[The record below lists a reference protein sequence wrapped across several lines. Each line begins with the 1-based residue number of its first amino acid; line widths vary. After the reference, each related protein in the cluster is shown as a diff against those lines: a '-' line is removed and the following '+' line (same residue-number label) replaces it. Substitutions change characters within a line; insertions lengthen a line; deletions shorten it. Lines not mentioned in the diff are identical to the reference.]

1 MIKTYL
7 EAGINHFGKVT
18 EANTILN
25 FFLNSKIKNLTFML
39 QTSEFY
45 KKQKSLGLDFKLS
58 TKFYETAIKK
68 VHKKK
73 KKVGLA
79 ICRLDTFKELSHL
92 NFDFYKLLSAGI
104 NQKDLI
110 NNLKKKNK
118 PIFISTGFKINDNQ
132 IKKCIKAIGS
142 KKKLTL
148 LHAPMTY
155 DIKKLNFRRIIN
167 LKKKFYLPVGYSN
180 HNNNKQTLNLLTLF
194 KPSALFIY
202 CKPTKKKGRVYPDND
217 HAFYLDEINDIIKE
231 LNLYSSSIFKS
242 EKINKVNIFANE
254 FKF

>member
-18 EANTILN
+18 EANKILN

-104 NQKDLI
+104 DQKDLI
-110 NNLKKKNK
+110 NNLKKK
-118 PIFISTGFKINDNQ
+118 T
-132 IKKCIKAIGS
+132 
-142 KKKLTL
+142 
-148 LHAPMTY
+148 
-155 DIKKLNFRRIIN
+155 N
-167 LKKKFYLPVGYSN
+167 LS
-180 HNNNKQTLNLLTLF
+180 LF
-194 KPSALFIY
+194 LQ
-202 CKPTKKKGRVYPDND
+202 D
-217 HAFYLDEINDIIKE
+217 LEQMIIK
-231 LNLYSSSIFKS
+231 
-242 EKINKVNIFANE
+242 
-254 FKF
+254 